1 MTGTID
7 SLMQTSVV
15 KNVTAADAIS
25 ASLSSLI
32 RASLVNLKPGEDA
45 LAIST
50 NSVNMSN
57 AIFYAATLTNKTL
70 SPPGT
75 NNSVVLPPGGA
86 AGFYSGVES
95 TDEINTAVMSIK
107 KLKKDKRG
115 KNSTSHVLRFSITT
129 GSRSNARRLSEGDSD
144 SVSTSLQT
152 NSPQAYSVGFHLTP
166 WMSDQHGKPCW
177 WVLQDQAL
185 YDVLIMCFSLW
196 VCGRARGTPAR

>member
-1 MTGTID
+1 MSVTCLIGSLTGLDEQGMASMTGTID
-7 SLMQTSVV
+7 SLMQTSIV

-50 NSVNMSN
+50 GSVNMSN
-57 AIFYAATLTNKTL
+57 AIFYAATLSNKTL

-144 SVSTSLQT
+144 SVSTNLQT
-152 NSPQAYSVGFHLTP
+152 TSPQAYSVCCP
-166 WMSDQHGKPCW
+166 SDSKDGRPAF
-177 WVLQDQAL
+177 LNTL
-185 YDVLIMCFSLW
+185 LI
-196 VCGRARGTPAR
+196 GGQI